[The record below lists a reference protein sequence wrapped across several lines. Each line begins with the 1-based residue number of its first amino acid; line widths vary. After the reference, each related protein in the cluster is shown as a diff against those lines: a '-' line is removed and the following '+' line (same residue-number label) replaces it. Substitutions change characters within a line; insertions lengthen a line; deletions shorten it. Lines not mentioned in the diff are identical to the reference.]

1 MQVTTFKVRTVRS
14 REGGYSNPVATWVHG
29 ADNDLDS
36 IAGSH
41 QELLNKALS
50 QAKCSG
56 PPSEIT
62 TSVILHHVTH
72 MAVRTA
78 RY

>member
-1 MQVTTFKVRTVRS
+1 MRS
-14 REGGYSNPVATWVHG
+14 REGGYINPVATWVHG

-56 PPSEIT
+56 PPCEASF
-62 TSVILHHVTH
+62 SVTLHSRTH
-72 MAVRTA
+72 IAVRVA
-78 RY
+78 R

>member
-1 MQVTTFKVRTVRS
+1 M
-14 REGGYSNPVATWVHG
+14 ATWVHG